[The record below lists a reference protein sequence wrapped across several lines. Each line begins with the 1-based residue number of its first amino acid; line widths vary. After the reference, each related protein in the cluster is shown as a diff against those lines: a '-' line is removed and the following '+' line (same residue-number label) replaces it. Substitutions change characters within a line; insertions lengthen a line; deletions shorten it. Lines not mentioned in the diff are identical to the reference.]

1 MGREAPAVPRPR
13 QCGRAATLETAVRE
27 RGPAAPK
34 PNLLASYRQHCAWGD
49 ALPED
54 GARRHRRCF
63 DFKLGFQWAWLCVFA
78 ALTASRLSFL
88 CAAHAPPTRALITYT
103 RTHLSHTLS
112 LSHPPSLSLSLRARS
127 FRRGVRRRRYH
138 SPRAGKSSA
147 DVHALD
153 RRFDR
158 RRNRARDRST
168 LRDVLRG
175 ARGKSNT

>member
-88 CAAHAPPTRALITYT
+88 CAAHAPPTRALITYIH
-103 RTHLSHTLS
+103 THTPFSHALS
-112 LSHPPSLSLSLRARS
+112 LPPPLSFSLFARAV
-127 FRRGVRRRRYH
+127 FG
-138 SPRAGKSSA
+138 AGSGEGA
-147 DVHALD
+147 I
-153 RRFDR
+153 
-158 RRNRARDRST
+158 T
-168 LRDVLRG
+168 LRGRAKVVLTFMRLIDVSIDDETEHEIEALF
-175 ARGKSNT
+175 ATF